1 MAQKNTITISGKDYV
16 LDDLSEK
23 AKAQVLNLR
32 VVGEEIQKLEQR
44 LSIYKT
50 ARAAYAR
57 VLQEEL
63 EGNNGS
69 SASRAH

>member
-1 MAQKNTITISGKDYV
+1 MAQKNTITINGKEYV
-16 LDDLSEK
+16 VDDLSDK

-63 EGNNGS
+63 EGTRGS
-69 SASRAH
+69 STDLAH